1 MAGNGVPWPNRPNM
15 DRSRIRASGGERWLR
30 RAERAT
36 DAFGLVLALVLVT
49 FILTSLLSNSGW
61 GSVLIMAVTSAT
73 SVIALA
79 SSDAPARLV
88 HSAIYLSAL
97 SLLLA
102 IIEAV
107 TGAYVWLNFGG
118 LVQVILLGVATV
130 AVLIRVVTSVEVN
143 ARTILGAIS
152 VYTTLG
158 LLFGFAYEAIGRV
171 QGSPFFSG
179 EPHVHHGDYLFF
191 SYTTL
196 TTTGYGDL
204 VPAGQPGEM
213 IATFEM
219 LIGQI
224 FLVTLVAG
232 LVSLWRPGEGLK
244 RRRAARRGAEGAEP
258 S

>member
-1 MAGNGVPWPNRPNM
+1 M
-15 DRSRIRASGGERWLR
+15 DRSATRAPGGERWLQ
-30 RAERAT
+30 RAERVT
-36 DAFGLVLALVLVT
+36 DAFGLVLGLVVTT
-49 FILTSLLSNSGW
+49 FILASLIANIGW
-61 GSVLIMAVTSAT
+61 GSVLIMAATGAT
-73 SVIALA
+73 SIVALT
-79 SSDAPARLV
+79 SSHAPPRYV
-88 HSAIYLSAL
+88 HAAIYLSAL
-97 SLLLA
+97 SMLLA
-102 IIEAV
+102 IV
-107 TGAYVWLNFGG
+107 GAISGADVWLDLGAT
-118 LVQVILLGVATV
+118 VQVFLLAVAT
-130 AVLIRVVTSVEVN
+130 ASVLIRVVTSVEVN

-152 VYTTLG
+152 VYMSLG

-171 QGSPFFSG
+171 QDTPFFNG
-179 EPHVHHGDYLFF
+179 EPVLHHGDYLFF

-232 LVSLWRPGEGLK
+232 LVSLWRPGEALK
-244 RRRAARRGAEGAEP
+244 RRRDRRAGEGAGP

>member
-1 MAGNGVPWPNRPNM
+1 MRG
-15 DRSRIRASGGERWLR
+15 SSSGRWIQ
-30 RAERAT
+30 RAERAS
-36 DAFGLVLALVLVT
+36 DAFGLVLGLVILT
-49 FILTSLLSNSGW
+49 FILTSLISNTGW
-61 GSVLIMAVTSAT
+61 GSALIMAVTGAT
-73 SVIALA
+73 SIVALTSSHAPPRYIHIA
-79 SSDAPARLV
+79 V
-88 HSAIYLSAL
+88 YLSFL

-102 IIEAV
+102 AVEAI
-107 TGAYVWLNFGG
+107 TGAFIWLNIGG
-118 LVQVILLGVATV
+118 MIQVTLLAVATV
-130 AVLIRVVTSVEVN
+130 SVLVRVVTSVEVN

-158 LLFGFAYEAIGRV
+158 LLFSFAYESIGRV
-171 QGSPFFSG
+171 QSTPFFSG
-179 EPHVHHGDYLFF
+179 EPHLHHGDYLFF

-244 RRRAARRGAEGAEP
+244 RRREGRSGEGAGP

>member
-1 MAGNGVPWPNRPNM
+1 M
-15 DRSRIRASGGERWLR
+15 DRSGTRARGSERWLQ

-36 DAFGLVLALVLVT
+36 DAFGLVLGLV
-49 FILTSLLSNSGW
+49 ILTFVLASLLSNTGW
-61 GSVLIMAVTSAT
+61 TSVLIMAVTGAT
-73 SVIALA
+73 SVVALA
-79 SSDAPARLV
+79 SSHVAPRWV
-88 HSAIYLSAL
+88 HLATYMSGFAV
-97 SLLLA
+97 LLA
-102 IIEAV
+102 VIEAV
-107 TGAYVWLNFGG
+107 TGAYVWLNVGG
-118 LVQVILLGVATV
+118 VIQVTLLGVATV
-130 AVLIRVVTSVEVN
+130 SVLIRVVTSIEVN

-152 VYTTLG
+152 VYTALG
-158 LLFGFAYEAIGRV
+158 LLFGFAYEAIGRI
-171 QGSPFFSG
+171 QGTPFFSDVQ
-179 EPHVHHGDYLFF
+179 HLHHGDYLFF

-213 IATFEM
+213 VATFEM

-244 RRRAARRGAEGAEP
+244 RRRERRSAEGAKP

>member
-1 MAGNGVPWPNRPNM
+1 M
-15 DRSRIRASGGERWLR
+15 DRSGMRTPGSERWLR
-30 RAERAT
+30 RAEQAT
-36 DAFGLVLALVLVT
+36 DAFGLVLGLVVLT
-49 FILTSLLSNSGW
+49 FILASLISNTSW
-61 GSVLIMAVTSAT
+61 GSVLIMAATGAT
-73 SVIALA
+73 SIVALVSA
-79 SSDAPARLV
+79 HAPPRYV
-88 HSAIYLSAL
+88 HVTIYLSAL
-97 SLLLA
+97 SLLLTA
-102 IIEAV
+102 VEAF
-107 TGAYVWLNFGG
+107 TDAYLWLNVAG
-118 LVQVILLGVATV
+118 VIQVTLLGVATV

-152 VYTTLG
+152 VYTALG
-158 LLFGFAYEAIGRV
+158 LLFSFAYEAIGRV
-171 QGSPFFSG
+171 QGTPFFQG
-179 EPHVHHGDYLFF
+179 EPHLHHGDYLFF

-213 IATFEM
+213 VATFEM

-244 RRRAARRGAEGAEP
+244 RRRERRAAGGTEEP

>member
-1 MAGNGVPWPNRPNM
+1 M
-15 DRSRIRASGGERWLR
+15 DRSGMRATEGERWLR

-36 DAFGLVLALVLVT
+36 DAFGLVLGLVLIT
-49 FILTSLLSNSGW
+49 FILTSLISNSGW
-61 GSVLIMAVTSAT
+61 GSVLIMAVTGAT
-73 SVIALA
+73 SVVALSSAQAAPRFVHA
-79 SSDAPARLV
+79 S
-88 HSAIYLSAL
+88 IYLSAL

-102 IIEAV
+102 ILEAIS
-107 TGAYVWLNFGG
+107 GAYIWLNLGAII
-118 LVQVILLGVATV
+118 QVSLLAVATV
-130 AVLIRVVTSVEVN
+130 AVLIRVITSVEVN

-152 VYTTLG
+152 VYTVLG
-158 LLFGFAYEAIGRV
+158 LLFGFAYEAIARI
-171 QGSPFFSG
+171 QDTPFFSG
-179 EPHVHHGDYLFF
+179 VPHVHHGDYLFF

-244 RRRAARRGAEGAEP
+244 RRREARRGAEETDPGPAAPTEP
-258 S
+258 GPLTD

>member
-1 MAGNGVPWPNRPNM
+1 M
-15 DRSRIRASGGERWLR
+15 DRSANRAPHGSERWLR
-30 RAERAT
+30 RAEEAT
-36 DAFGLVLALVLVT
+36 DAFGLVLGLVIVT
-49 FILTSLLSNSGW
+49 FILTSLITNTGW
-61 GSVLIMAVTSAT
+61 GSVLIMAVTGAT
-73 SVIALA
+73 SVVAL
-79 SSDAPARLV
+79 SSAQAPARYV
-88 HSAIYLSAL
+88 HAAIYLSAL
-97 SLLLA
+97 SLVLA
-102 IIEAV
+102 LVEAV
-107 TGAYVWLNFGG
+107 TGAFVWLNIAG
-118 LVQVILLGVATV
+118 VIQVVLLAVATA
-130 AVLIRVVTSVEVN
+130 AVLIRVVTSEEVN

-158 LLFGFAYEAIGRV
+158 LLFGFAYEAIGRI
-171 QGSPFFSG
+171 QDTPFFSG
-179 EPHVHHGDYLFF
+179 EPHIQHGDYLFF

-244 RRRAARRGAEGAEP
+244 RRRERRSAKDTEP

>member
-1 MAGNGVPWPNRPNM
+1 M
-15 DRSRIRASGGERWLR
+15 DRSANRAPRGSERWLR

-36 DAFGLVLALVLVT
+36 DAFGLVLGLVIVT
-49 FILTSLLSNSGW
+49 FVLTSLITNTGW
-61 GSVLIMAVTSAT
+61 GAVLITAVIGAT
-73 SVIALA
+73 SVVALTSA
-79 SSDAPARLV
+79 RAPVRSV
-88 HSAIYLSAL
+88 HAAIYLSAL
-97 SLLLA
+97 SLVLA
-102 IIEAV
+102 FLEAV
-107 TGAYVWLNFGG
+107 TDAFVWLNIAG
-118 LVQVILLGVATV
+118 LIQVTLLAVATV
-130 AVLIRVVTSVEVN
+130 AVLIRVVTSEEVN

-158 LLFGFAYEAIGRV
+158 LLFGFAYEAIGRI
-171 QGSPFFSG
+171 QDTPFFG
-179 EPHVHHGDYLFF
+179 GDPHIQHGDYLFF

-244 RRRAARRGAEGAEP
+244 RRRERRSAKGAEP